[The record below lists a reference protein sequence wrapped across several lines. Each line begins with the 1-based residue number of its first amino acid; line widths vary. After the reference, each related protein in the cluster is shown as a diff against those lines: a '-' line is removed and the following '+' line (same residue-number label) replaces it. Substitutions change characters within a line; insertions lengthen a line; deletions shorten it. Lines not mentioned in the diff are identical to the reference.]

1 MASGVA
7 VDVECLEIYN
17 SIKENK
23 KKSSAADTSPR
34 YVIFFIENE
43 RMIKVEATGGREKS
57 YDDFINDLT
66 KHGDGDCRYGLFDY
80 PYTVTCQGAGEAHKE
95 KLVLFSW
102 CPDTAKVKRKMIYS
116 SSFEALKK
124 KFEGYRTIQANGMDD
139 LTVEEVEKVLR
150 SSERS

>member
-1 MASGVA
+1 MASGVGI
-7 VDVECLEIYN
+7 DIECIEVYN
-17 SIKENK
+17 LIKK
-23 KKSSAADTSPR
+23 HADTSPR
-34 YVIFFIENE
+34 YVIYFIENE
-43 RMIKVEATGGREKS
+43 RLIKVETTGGRDKK
-57 YDDFINDLT
+57 YDDFIEDLT